1 VNELAKVHADRMR
14 SQLEMDGSDEEKG
27 KGKGVEEEGEEDG
40 DDDRVGLSSFKTVN
54 ATNLARMQLQ
64 EGS

>member
-1 VNELAKVHADRMR
+1 MR

-40 DDDRVGLSSFKTVN
+40 EDDRVGLGSFKTVN
-54 ATNLARMQLQ
+54 ATSLARMQLQ